1 MTTPRMSER
10 RTSVIAAFLV
20 ALGPVSMALYT
31 PAMPQLVHAFSS
43 TESAIKLTLSLY
55 FAGFA
60 LAQLVSGTTSDVLG
74 RRKTTLIFMSVYLV
88 GSLMAAFAPSVGVLL
103 AGRLVQGIGASVG
116 MTVSR
121 AIVRDQFTG
130 TKAARI
136 MNMVGMMLAIGP
148 AVSPTLGGFALG
160 LFGWQSIFFLMVG
173 FALAACGAV
182 YFCMS
187 ETTTPDPAKGH
198 IGPIL
203 RGYGELATSSRFVSA
218 TLVMA
223 GAVGALYGQATML
236 PFVLIDRVGLTPTQF
251 GVGMLMQSGFFF
263 AGTVAVRLL
272 MRIRSRPA
280 RSGRS
285 FLHRRR
291 QHLHRARLASAG
303 NTDLPQ
309 RHGSGRPLCLRHRLR
324 HALYDDGRHGTLP
337 AYRRL
342 RLGCHGFHPDGLRLP
357 RRPDRRRHRHAA
369 LRLRHDHPLDGPD
382 GDPLLC
388 LVSRGVQPRVTA
400 CNGTGGVASNT
411 ITGRDPASSLP
422 SSSGSPRGS
431 MHPHHS
437 WYGSSGQ
444 ARG

>member
-1 MTTPRMSER
+1 MTRARMSER
-10 RTSVIAAFLV
+10 RTSIISAFLV

-31 PAMPQLVHAFSS
+31 PAMPELVHAFGS

-60 LAQLVSGTTSDVLG
+60 LAQLVSGTMSDVLG
-74 RRKTTLIFMSVYLV
+74 RRKTTLIFMTIYLA
-88 GSLMAAFAPSVGVLL
+88 GSLMAAFAPTVGVLL

-121 AIVRDQFTG
+121 AIVRDQFIG
-130 TKAARI
+130 TEAARI

-182 YFCMS
+182 YFCMA
-187 ETTTPDPAKGH
+187 ETTTPDRAKGH

-251 GVGMLMQSGFFF
+251 GIGMLMQSGFFF
-263 AGTVAVRLL
+263 AGTVVVRLL
-272 MRIRSRPA
+272 MRKMTPA
-280 RSGRS
+280 RIVFPGLCFIGIGSI
-285 FLHRRR
+285 LI
-291 QHLHRARLASAG
+291 ALASHMMEPTFLSVMGPVGIYAFGIAFVMPSMMTAAMEPFPHIAG
-303 NTDLPQ
+303 SASAAMGFIQ
-309 RHGSGRPLCLRHRLR
+309 MGSGFIAGLIAAAIGLPLF
-324 HALYDDGRHGTLP
+324 AFGTIIP
-337 AYRRL
+337 AMGLMAILSYAWYRAI
-342 RLGCHGFHPDGLRLP
+342 C
-357 RRPDRRRHRHAA
+357 
-369 LRLRHDHPLDGPD
+369 
-382 GDPLLC
+382 
-388 LVSRGVQPRVTA
+388 T
-400 CNGTGGVASNT
+400 
-411 ITGRDPASSLP
+411 RDAQLATEPAE
-422 SSSGSPRGS
+422 
-431 MHPHHS
+431 
-437 WYGSSGQ
+437 
-444 ARG
+444 

>member
-1 MTTPRMSER
+1 MTRARMSER
-10 RTSVIAAFLV
+10 RTSIISAFLV

-31 PAMPQLVHAFSS
+31 PAMPELVHAFGS

-60 LAQLVSGTTSDVLG
+60 LAQLVSGTMSDVLG
-74 RRKTTLIFMSVYLV
+74 RRKTTLIFMAVYLA
-88 GSLMAAFAPSVGVLL
+88 GSLMAAFAPTVGVLL

-121 AIVRDQFTG
+121 AIVRDQFIG
-130 TKAARI
+130 TEAARI

-182 YFCMS
+182 YFCMA
-187 ETTTPDPAKGH
+187 ETTTPDRTKGH

-263 AGTVAVRLL
+263 AGTVVVRLL
-272 MRIRSRPA
+272 MRKMTPA
-280 RSGRS
+280 RIVFPGLCFIGIGSI
-285 FLHRRR
+285 LI
-291 QHLHRARLASAG
+291 ALASHMMEPTFLSVMGPVGIYAFGIAFVMPYMMTAAMEPFPHIAG
-303 NTDLPQ
+303 SASAAMGFIQ
-309 RHGSGRPLCLRHRLR
+309 MGSGFIAGLIAAAIGLPLF
-324 HALYDDGRHGTLP
+324 AFGTIIP
-337 AYRRL
+337 AMGLMAILSYAWYRAI
-342 RLGCHGFHPDGLRLP
+342 C
-357 RRPDRRRHRHAA
+357 
-369 LRLRHDHPLDGPD
+369 
-382 GDPLLC
+382 
-388 LVSRGVQPRVTA
+388 T
-400 CNGTGGVASNT
+400 
-411 ITGRDPASSLP
+411 RDAQLATEPAE
-422 SSSGSPRGS
+422 
-431 MHPHHS
+431 
-437 WYGSSGQ
+437 
-444 ARG
+444 

>member
-1 MTTPRMSER
+1 MTRPRMSER
-10 RTSVIAAFLV
+10 RTSIISAFLV

-31 PAMPQLVHAFSS
+31 PAMPELVHAFSS

-60 LAQLVSGTTSDVLG
+60 LSQLVSGTMSDVLG
-74 RRKTTLIFMSVYLV
+74 RRKTTLIFMTIYLA

-130 TKAARI
+130 TEAARI

-148 AVSPTLGGFALG
+148 AVSPTLGGFALK

-182 YFCMS
+182 YFWMA
-187 ETTTPDPAKGH
+187 ETTTPDPAKGR

-203 RGYGELATSSRFVSA
+203 RGYRELATSSRFVSA

-236 PFVLIDRVGLTPTQF
+236 PFVLIDRVGLTPTEF

-272 MRIRSRPA
+272 MKRFAPARIVLPGLAFIGTASILIALASHLMEPTFLSVMGPVGLYAFGIAFVMPYMMTAAMEPFPHIAGSASAAMGFVQMGSGFIAGLIAAAIGLPLFAFGTIIPSMVLMAILAYAWYRAVCARDAALATRPA
-280 RSGRS
+280 E
-285 FLHRRR
+285 
-291 QHLHRARLASAG
+291 
-303 NTDLPQ
+303 
-309 RHGSGRPLCLRHRLR
+309 
-324 HALYDDGRHGTLP
+324 
-337 AYRRL
+337 
-342 RLGCHGFHPDGLRLP
+342 
-357 RRPDRRRHRHAA
+357 
-369 LRLRHDHPLDGPD
+369 
-382 GDPLLC
+382 
-388 LVSRGVQPRVTA
+388 
-400 CNGTGGVASNT
+400 
-411 ITGRDPASSLP
+411 
-422 SSSGSPRGS
+422 
-431 MHPHHS
+431 
-437 WYGSSGQ
+437 
-444 ARG
+444 

>member
-1 MTTPRMSER
+1 MTAPRMSER
-10 RTSVIAAFLV
+10 RTSIISAFLV

-31 PAMPQLVHAFSS
+31 PAMPELVHAFAS

-60 LAQLVSGTTSDVLG
+60 LSQLVSGTMSDVLG
-74 RRKTTLIFMSVYLV
+74 RRKTTLIFMSVYLA
-88 GSLMAAFAPSVGVLL
+88 GSLMAAFAPSVEVLL

-130 TKAARI
+130 TEAARI

-173 FALAACGAV
+173 FALTACGAV
-182 YFCMS
+182 YFCMA

-203 RGYGELATSSRFVSA
+203 RGYRELATSSRFVSA

-236 PFVLIDRVGLTPTQF
+236 PFVLIGKVGLTPTEF

-263 AGTVAVRLL
+263 AGTVVVRFL
-272 MRIRSRPA
+272 MRKMPPA
-280 RSGRS
+280 RIVFPGLCFIGIASILIAATS
-285 FLHRRR
+285 HLLEPTFLSVMGPVGIYAFGIAFVMPYMMTAAMEPFPHI
-291 QHLHRARLASAG
+291 AGSASAAMG
-303 NTDLPQ
+303 FIQ
-309 RHGSGRPLCLRHRLR
+309 MGSGFIAGLIAAAIGLPLF
-324 HALYDDGRHGTLP
+324 AFGTIIPTMGLIAIVSYVWYRAICSRDAQLVTKP
-337 AYRRL
+337 AE
-342 RLGCHGFHPDGLRLP
+342 
-357 RRPDRRRHRHAA
+357 
-369 LRLRHDHPLDGPD
+369 
-382 GDPLLC
+382 
-388 LVSRGVQPRVTA
+388 
-400 CNGTGGVASNT
+400 
-411 ITGRDPASSLP
+411 
-422 SSSGSPRGS
+422 
-431 MHPHHS
+431 
-437 WYGSSGQ
+437 
-444 ARG
+444 